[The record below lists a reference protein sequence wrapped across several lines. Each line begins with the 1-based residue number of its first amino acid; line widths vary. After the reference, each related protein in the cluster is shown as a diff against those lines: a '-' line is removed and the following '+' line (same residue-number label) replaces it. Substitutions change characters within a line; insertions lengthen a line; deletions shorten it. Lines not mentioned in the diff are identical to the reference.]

1 MKISVTLRKRKNTE
15 KTSSLYLDISR
26 EGFKRHRK
34 FLGLVLTGNK
44 IQDRNTLK
52 NAEEIRIQ
60 LLAELQRNIH
70 ALKIDSKISL
80 GQLIEKVKAS
90 HNVKNTVKNYDT
102 LIKHL
107 IDFDQ
112 NSLLKKVSSISI
124 DYLRSFK
131 EYLISRNLNPNS
143 INEYIIRLKAIFN
156 YAEKNNLIQNNTAK
170 DLEKLK
176 KAKTEKEFLS
186 IPELKKLESIENK
199 SEILRAFLFACYT
212 GLRISDIQKL
222 MYSDIENGIVKV
234 KMQKTSEFI
243 YIPLTDKAKELIETK
258 IINYSG
264 LVFNLPT
271 LSAIN
276 NHLKKLFL
284 MNEIHKSKV
293 SFHMSRHSF
302 ATIGLTIGIEIEV
315 ISKILG
321 HKDLSTTQI
330 YAKIVNEKIN
340 KAMDKFNQL

>member
-1 MKISVTLRKRKNTE
+1 
-15 KTSSLYLDISR
+15 
-26 EGFKRHRK
+26 
-34 FLGLVLTGNK
+34 
-44 IQDRNTLK
+44 
-52 NAEEIRIQ
+52 
-60 LLAELQRNIH
+60 
-70 ALKIDSKISL
+70 
-80 GQLIEKVKAS
+80 
-90 HNVKNTVKNYDT
+90 
-102 LIKHL
+102 
-107 IDFDQ
+107 
-112 NSLLKKVSSISI
+112 LKKVSSISI

-186 IPELKKLESIENK
+186 IPELKKLESIDNK

-222 MYSDIENGIVKV
+222 KYSDIENGIVKV